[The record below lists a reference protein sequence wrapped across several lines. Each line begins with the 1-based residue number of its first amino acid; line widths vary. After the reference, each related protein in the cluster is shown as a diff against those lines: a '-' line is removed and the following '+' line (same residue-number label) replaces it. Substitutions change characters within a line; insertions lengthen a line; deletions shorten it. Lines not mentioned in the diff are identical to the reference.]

1 MAEQQNDFLKYLA
14 DHVPHL
20 FAEILAV
27 AKEYAKQQQQG
38 TEVPE
43 STGEGPAQFKVGG
56 EVKLTTIPITDEQ
69 MDALAKNMADGFIKE
84 KALQWLKGF
93 ITGITISG

>member
-14 DHVPHL
+14 DTVPHL

-27 AKEYAKQQQQG
+27 AKEYAKKQQQG
-38 TEVPE
+38 TEIPE
-43 STGEGPAQFKVGG
+43 STGGGPAQFKVGG
-56 EVKLTTIPITDEQ
+56 EVELTTVPITVEQ
-69 MDALAKNMADGFIKE
+69 MDAIAKNMAEGFIKE

-93 ITGITISG
+93 ITGVTIGG